1 MNCPSA
7 VAGNGDTLSLQ
18 ELWSSAAAF
27 QSEPR
32 WPPVPPRPATRPVL
46 WLDWKITAL
55 PTPGPGGTDANVRG
69 LQGGRESTSAP
80 NYRIQTPSRVED
92 PASRL
97 TVVFHSRFLHYS
109 RVAVNFNP
117 FPSSWVFKHSL
128 LLQMVPGE
136 SVISDSCAYL
146 QLRLLVRRW
155 AMTLSLH
162 LNSSF

>member
-32 WPPVPPRPATRPVL
+32 WPPVPPPP
-46 WLDWKITAL
+46 TAL
-55 PTPGPGGTDANVRG
+55 PTPGPGGTDADVRG
-69 LQGGRESTSAP
+69 LQEGGESTSAA
-80 NYRIQTPSRVED
+80 NDRIQTPSRAED

-97 TVVFHSRFLHYS
+97 PVVFHSRFLHYS

-117 FPSSWVFKHSL
+117 FPSCWVFKHSL

-146 QLRLLVRRW
+146 PLRLLVRRW